1 MEQYGREWINLTKK
15 VWFQV
20 GIGILISI
28 LIIKYVIEIND
39 IFNPIIIIIK
49 TIFIPLLLGGVLY
62 YITEPLQ
69 RFMEKKGAP
78 RWASILTIVLLL
90 AGIVTGILLMI
101 GNPISHQVNNLVKNA
116 PDIGDKVMDAAD
128 FILENK
134 DNLPPQVENFVDSV
148 SNSIQDIAMAGSKYI
163 VTFVSGT
170 VSATFTLILV
180 PFFFI
185 YMLKDHEKFAPNIY
199 KIFSGEKRTWVKA
212 TLSDIDDVLRNY
224 VQGQVLISLILA
236 AMMYIGYLIIDLDY
250 SLLLALFAFFMN
262 MIPFI
267 GPWISL
273 APAIVVA
280 LIQDPILVI
289 WVCVITLVA
298 QQLESNLITPNIMGK
313 SLDVHPLTVI
323 TIVLA
328 AGNIGGFIAIIIA
341 IPTYAVIKEI
351 VKNVYEERKKIKEA
365 ATKSV

>member
-1 MEQYGREWINLTKK
+1 MTKK

-20 GIGILISI
+20 GIGILIAL
-28 LIIKYVIEIND
+28 LIIKYVVEIHW
-39 IFNPIIIIIK
+39 IFNPIFIIIK
-49 TIFIPLLLGGVLY
+49 TIFIPMLLGGVLY
-62 YITEPLQ
+62 YISEPVQ

-78 RWASILTIVLLL
+78 RWASISTIVLLL
-90 AGIVTGILLMI
+90 AGIVTGLLLMI
-101 GNPISHQVNNLVKNA
+101 GNPITDQVNKLVKNA
-116 PDIGDKVMDAAD
+116 PYIGDKIMDAAD
-128 FILENK
+128 IVLENK
-134 DNLPPQVENFVDSV
+134 DSLPPQVEEFVDSI
-148 SNSIQDIAMAGSKYI
+148 SNSIQDIAMTGSKYI
-163 VTFVSGT
+163 VSFVRGT
-170 VSATFTLILV
+170 VSVTFTLILV

-199 KIFSGEKRTWVKA
+199 KIFSGERRTWVKE
-212 TLSDIDDVLRNY
+212 TLADIDHVLRNY

-236 AMMYIGYLIIDLDY
+236 LMTFIGYIAIGLEY
-250 SLLLALFAFFMN
+250 SLLLAIFAFFMN

-280 LIQDPILVI
+280 LIQDPILVV

-341 IPTYAVIKEI
+341 IPTYAVIKAI
-351 VKNVYEERKKIKEA
+351 VKNIYEERKKIKEA
-365 ATKSV
+365 ATKTV

>member
-1 MEQYGREWINLTKK
+1 MTKK

-20 GIGILISI
+20 GIGMIITL
-28 LIIKYVIEIND
+28 LIIKYVVEIHW
-39 IFNPIIIIIK
+39 IFSPLYIIIK

-62 YITEPLQ
+62 YISEPLQ

-78 RWASILTIVLLL
+78 RWASMLTIILLL

-101 GNPISHQVNNLVKNA
+101 GNPISQQVNNLVENA
-116 PDIGDKVMDAAD
+116 PNIEDKIMDAAN
-128 FILENK
+128 FVLENRE
-134 DNLPPQVENFVDSV
+134 NLPPQVGEFVDSI
-148 SNSIQDIAMAGSKYI
+148 SSSIQNIMMTGSKYI
-163 VTFVSGT
+163 VNIVSGT

-199 KIFSGEKRTWVKA
+199 NLFAGERRTWVKD
-212 TLSDIDDVLRNY
+212 TLTDIDNVLRNY

-236 AMMYIGYLIIDLDY
+236 TMMYFGYVIIELEY
-250 SLLLALFAFFMN
+250 ALLLALFAFFMN

-273 APAIVVA
+273 APALVIAV
-280 LIQDPILVI
+280 IQDPILIV
-289 WVCVITLVA
+289 WVAVITLVA
-298 QQLESNLITPNIMGK
+298 QQIESNLITPNIMGK

-328 AGNIGGFIAIIIA
+328 AGNIGGFLFIIIA
-341 IPTYAVIKEI
+341 IPTYAVIKAI
-351 VKNVYEERKKIKEA
+351 VKNIYEERKKIKEA
-365 ATKSV
+365 ATKTV

>member
-1 MEQYGREWINLTKK
+1 MTKK

-20 GIGILISI
+20 GIGIIIAL
-28 LIIKYVIEIND
+28 LIIKYVIEIHW
-39 IFNPIIIIIK
+39 ILNPIFIIIQ

-62 YITEPLQ
+62 YISEPLQ
-69 RFMEKKGAP
+69 RIMEKLGAP
-78 RWASILTIVLLL
+78 RWASISTIVLLL
-90 AGIVTGILLMI
+90 AGGVTGILLMI
-101 GNPISHQVNNLVKNA
+101 GNPISVQVNNLVKNA
-116 PDIGDKVMDAAD
+116 PYIGEKMMEATD
-128 FILENK
+128 FVLENK
-134 DNLPPQVENFVDSV
+134 DNLPPQVETFVDSV
-148 SNSIQDIAMAGSKYI
+148 SSSIQNIAMKGSKYI
-163 VTFVSGT
+163 VGFVSGT

-185 YMLKDHEKFAPNIY
+185 YMLKDHEKFAPNVY
-199 KIFSGEKRTWVKA
+199 NIFSGERRIWVKE
-212 TLSDIDDVLRNY
+212 TLADIDHVLRNY

-236 AMMYIGYLIIDLDY
+236 TMMYIGYLIIGLEY
-250 SLLLALFAFFMN
+250 SILLAVFAFFMN

-273 APAIVVA
+273 APALVVA
-280 LIQDPILVI
+280 IVQDPILVV

-341 IPTYAVIKEI
+341 IPTYAVIKAVVI
-351 VKNVYEERKKIKEA
+351 NVYEERKKIKEA
-365 ATKSV
+365 ATKTV

>member
-1 MEQYGREWINLTKK
+1 VTKK

-20 GIGILISI
+20 GIGMIIAL
-28 LIIKYVIEIND
+28 LIIKYVIEVHWILS
-39 IFNPIIIIIK
+39 PLYIIIK

-62 YITEPLQ
+62 YISEPLQ
-69 RFMEKKGAP
+69 RIMEKKGAP
-78 RWASILTIVLLL
+78 RWASISTILLLL
-90 AGIVTGILLMI
+90 AGIVTGILLLI
-101 GNPISHQVNNLVKNA
+101 GNPISEQVDNLVKSA
-116 PDIGDKVMDAAD
+116 PYIEDKIMDTADI
-128 FILENK
+128 ILDNK
-134 DNLPPQVENFVDSV
+134 DNLPPQVETFVDSV
-148 SNSIQDIAMAGSKYI
+148 SNSIQDIMMSGSKYI
-163 VTFVSGT
+163 VSFVSGT

-199 KIFSGEKRTWVKA
+199 KLFSGEKRTWVKE
-212 TLSDIDDVLRNY
+212 TLADIDNVLRNY

-236 AMMYIGYLIIDLDY
+236 TMIYIGYLIIGLEY

-273 APAIVVA
+273 APALVIAV
-280 LIQDPILVI
+280 IQDPILVV
-289 WVCVITLVA
+289 WVAVITLVA

-328 AGNIGGFIAIIIA
+328 AGNIGGFIFIIIS
-341 IPTYAVIKEI
+341 IPTYAVIKAI
-351 VKNVYEERKKIKEA
+351 VKNIYEERKKIKEA
-365 ATKSV
+365 ATKTV

>member
-1 MEQYGREWINLTKK
+1 MTKK

-20 GIGILISI
+20 GIGMIIAL
-28 LIIKYVIEIND
+28 LIIKYVVEIHW
-39 IFNPIIIIIK
+39 IFNPLFIIVK

-62 YITEPLQ
+62 YISEPLQ
-69 RFMEKKGAP
+69 RIMEKKGAP
-78 RWASILTIVLLL
+78 RWASMLTIVLLL

-101 GNPISHQVNNLVKNA
+101 GNPISEQVNNLVENA
-116 PDIGDKVMDAAD
+116 PNIENKIMDAAD
-128 FILENK
+128 YVLENK
-134 DNLPPQVENFVDSV
+134 ENLPPQVETFVNSI
-148 SNSIQDIAMAGSKYI
+148 SSSIQDIMMSGSKYI
-163 VTFVSGT
+163 VSFVSGT
-170 VSATFTLILV
+170 VAATFTLILV

-199 KIFSGEKRTWVKA
+199 NLFAGEKRTWVKE
-212 TLSDIDDVLRNY
+212 TLVDIDNVLRNY

-236 AMMYIGYLIIDLDY
+236 SMMYFGYLIIDLEY
-250 SLLLALFAFFMN
+250 ALLLALFAFFMN

-273 APAIVVA
+273 APALVIAV
-280 LIQDPILVI
+280 IQDPILVV
-289 WVCVITLVA
+289 WVAVITLVA

-328 AGNIGGFIAIIIA
+328 AGNIGGFLFIIIS
-341 IPTYAVIKEI
+341 IPTYAVIKAV
-351 VKNVYEERKKIKEA
+351 VKNIYEERKKIKEA

>member
-1 MEQYGREWINLTKK
+1 MTKK

-20 GIGILISI
+20 GIGMIIAL
-28 LIIKYVIEIND
+28 LIIKYVVEIHW
-39 IFNPIIIIIK
+39 IFSPFYIIIK

-62 YITEPLQ
+62 YISEPLQ
-69 RFMEKKGAP
+69 RVMEKKGAP
-78 RWASILTIVLLL
+78 RWASMLTIVLLL

-101 GNPISHQVNNLVKNA
+101 GNPISDQVNNLVKNA
-116 PDIGDKVMDAAD
+116 PYIEEKIMDTADIV
-128 FILENK
+128 LENK
-134 DNLPPQVENFVDSV
+134 DNLPPQVETFVDSV
-148 SNSIQDIAMAGSKYI
+148 SSSIQSIMMTGSKYI
-163 VTFVSGT
+163 VGFVSGT
-170 VSATFTLILV
+170 VAATFTLILV

-199 KIFSGEKRTWVKA
+199 NLFAGERRIWVKE
-212 TLSDIDDVLRNY
+212 TLADIDNVLRNY
-224 VQGQVLISLILA
+224 VQGQVLISFILA
-236 AMMYIGYLIIDLDY
+236 AMMYAGYLMIGLEY
-250 SLLLALFAFFMN
+250 ALLLALFAFFMN

-273 APAIVVA
+273 APALIIAV
-280 LIQDPILVI
+280 IQDPILVV
-289 WVCVITLVA
+289 WVAAITLVA

-328 AGNIGGFIAIIIA
+328 AGNIGGFLFIIIS
-341 IPTYAVIKEI
+341 IPTYAVIKAV
-351 VKNVYEERKKIKEA
+351 VKNIYEERKKIKEA